1 MTLSDIKPGQV
12 VSDDFHKTKSLSA
25 EFVSVIAFLKF
36 LEKLG
41 LKNGFTSINGKI
53 LIGAQK
59 RNG

>member
-1 MTLSDIKPGQV
+1 M
-12 VSDDFHKTKSLSA
+12 SDDFHKTKSLSA